1 MEYHL
6 AQVNIARLRA
16 PIDSPELTGF
26 VAELD
31 PVNVVADAAPGFIW
45 RLQTA
50 EGNATSV
57 RAFEW
62 DQAGSAGVIVNMSV
76 WASVEALAEFVY
88 SGRHVAV
95 LRRRREWFELMGE
108 AYSALWWVPAGALP
122 TTDDAEERV
131 QSLRAHGPAPHAF
144 TLRQHYPP
152 PDSAGSQLPDLS
164 AGPAEQGAGQQRDP
178 YCGRR

>member
-16 PIDSPELTGF
+16 PIDSPVLAGF

-31 PVNVVADAAPGFIW
+31 PVNAVADAAPGFIW
-45 RLQTA
+45 RLQT
-50 EGNATSV
+50 EDGNATSV

-62 DQAGSAGVIVNMSV
+62 DQDGSAGVIVNMSV
-76 WASVEALAEFVY
+76 WESVEALAAFVY

-108 AYSALWWVPAGALP
+108 AYSALWWIPAGTLP

-131 QSLRAHGPAPHAF
+131 RSLRAHGPAPQAF
-144 TLRQHYPP
+144 TLRQHYPAPGSADSQP
-152 PDSAGSQLPDLS
+152 PDSGGPQPLLAPDDWMC
-164 AGPAEQGAGQQRDP
+164 PA
-178 YCGRR
+178 